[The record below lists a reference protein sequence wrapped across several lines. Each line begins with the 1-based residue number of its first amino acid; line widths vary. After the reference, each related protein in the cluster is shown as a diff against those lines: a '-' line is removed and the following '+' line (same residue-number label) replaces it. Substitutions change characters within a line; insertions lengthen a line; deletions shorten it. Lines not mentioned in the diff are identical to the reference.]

1 MKTPLMKCGHAASG
15 IEMKT
20 GKPCCVSCSGLT
32 PDAHIEAAAPD
43 LTGRFAHCAYGP
55 HARVP
60 SSTDLAFF
68 EYKPDKPEDIYYCG
82 CYGWD

>member
-1 MKTPLMKCGHAASG
+1 MKCGCAASG
-15 IEMKT
+15 VDTKT
-20 GKPCCVSCSGLT
+20 GKPVCCVHSGLT
-32 PDAHIEAAAPD
+32 PDAAIVAPTPD

-68 EYKPDKPEDIYYCG
+68 EHRPDKPEDIYYCG